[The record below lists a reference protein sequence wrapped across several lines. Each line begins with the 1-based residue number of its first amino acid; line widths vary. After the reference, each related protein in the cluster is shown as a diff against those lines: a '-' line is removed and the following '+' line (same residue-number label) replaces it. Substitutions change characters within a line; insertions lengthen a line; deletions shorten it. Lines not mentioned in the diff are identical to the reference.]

1 MTLVTM
7 KQNEIVKMG
16 YTIQYFLL
24 KNNLKDAKPKDLMP
38 FLIEKGYFKSDHRYG
53 LHLRNVLREL
63 DEKNL
68 LFLLP
73 QVRVERKEKNRYWF
87 FNAVEI

>member
-1 MTLVTM
+1 MPVTM
-7 KQNEIVKMG
+7 NQSEIIKMG
-16 YTIQYFLL
+16 YTIQYYLL
-24 KNNLKDAKPKDLMP
+24 KNNLVDAKSKDLMSI
-38 FLIEKGYFKSDHRYG
+38 LIEEVFFKNDHRYG

-68 LFLLP
+68 LYLLP
-73 QVRVERKEKNRYWF
+73 QVKVERKERNRYWF